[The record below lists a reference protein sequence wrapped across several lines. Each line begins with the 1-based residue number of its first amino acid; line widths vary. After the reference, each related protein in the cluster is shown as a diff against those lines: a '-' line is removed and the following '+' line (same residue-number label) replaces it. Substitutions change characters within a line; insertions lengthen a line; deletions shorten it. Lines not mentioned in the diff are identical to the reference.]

1 MPTHRNP
8 ANRAEASYGDQV
20 GGLSIHIRLSP
31 APTIMFAM
39 NASHPQDTTRRSSAL
54 LTDKY
59 ELTML
64 DAAIKDGTADRQV
77 SFEVFARRLPGQ
89 RRYGVVAGTDR
100 VLRTV
105 RDFVFTDE
113 QLEYLDF
120 LSDETIDYLR
130 NYRFSGH
137 IDGYS
142 EGELYFPYSPI
153 LTARGTFAE
162 CVVLETVILSIM
174 NADSAVATAAARMVT
189 AAEGRPLME
198 MGSRRTHEYAAV
210 TATRAAY
217 LAGFSS
223 TSNLEAAYRYNIPSA
238 GTAAHAWTLAHT
250 TSEGAHEDEAFR
262 TQIDALGIGT
272 TLLVDTYDIAAGVR
286 TAIDVAGT
294 DLGGIRIDS
303 GELGVLARQVRDQL
317 DTLGATNTKIVVS
330 SDLDEFAIAA
340 LRSEP
345 VDAYGVGTSVV
356 TGSGHPTAEMVY
368 KLVEVD
374 GLPVA
379 KRSSHK
385 ISHGGTKRAYRAVRE
400 SGTAV
405 EEVITHFDDEAP
417 KLYNGLHARP
427 LTVALMRDGEITGNL
442 PSLEACREYLSQA
455 LITLPWEGLA
465 LSADEPAISTRFV
478 GF

>member
-1 MPTHRNP
+1 MT
-8 ANRAEASYGDQV
+8 ASP
-20 GGLSIHIRLSP
+20 SP
-31 APTIMFAM
+31 EL
-39 NASHPQDTTRRSSAL
+39 DRRSSAL

-64 DAAIKDGTADRQV
+64 DAAIKDGTANRQV
-77 SFEVFARRLPGQ
+77 TFEVFARRLPGQ
-89 RRYGVVAGTDR
+89 RRYGVVAGTAR
-100 VLRTV
+100 VLSTV
-105 RDFVFTDE
+105 RDFVFTDD
-113 QLEYLDF
+113 QLAYLDF
-120 LSDETIDYLR
+120 LSDDTIEYLR
-130 NYRFSGH
+130 NYRFTGH
-137 IDGYS
+137 IDGYC

-153 LTARGTFAE
+153 LTLRGTFAE

-174 NADSAVATAAARMVT
+174 NADSAIATAAARMVT
-189 AAEGRPLME
+189 AAEGRTIME

-250 TSEGAHEDEAFR
+250 THDGPHEADAIK
-262 TQIDALGIGT
+262 TQIDTLGIDT
-272 TLLVDTYDIAAGVR
+272 TLLVDTYDIKAGVR

-294 DLGGIRIDS
+294 KLGGIRIDS
-303 GELGVLARQVRDQL
+303 GDLGVLVRQVRNQL
-317 DTLGATNTKIVVS
+317 DALGATNTKIVVS
-330 SDLDEFAIAA
+330 SDLDEYAIAA

-345 VDAYGVGTSVV
+345 VDAYGVGTSLV
-356 TGSGHPTAEMVY
+356 TGSGYPTAEMVY

-374 GLPVA
+374 GLPVS
-379 KRSSHK
+379 KRSRHK
-385 ISHGGTKRAYRAVRE
+385 ISHGGTKRAFRAVRE

-405 EEVITHFDDEAP
+405 EELITRFDAEPPHVSD
-417 KLYNGLHARP
+417 GLHLRP
-427 LTVALMRDGEITGNL
+427 LTIALVRDGDITGNL
-442 PSLEACREYLSQA
+442 PSLDTCRTYLADS

-465 LSADEPAISTRFV
+465 LPADEPAISTRFV